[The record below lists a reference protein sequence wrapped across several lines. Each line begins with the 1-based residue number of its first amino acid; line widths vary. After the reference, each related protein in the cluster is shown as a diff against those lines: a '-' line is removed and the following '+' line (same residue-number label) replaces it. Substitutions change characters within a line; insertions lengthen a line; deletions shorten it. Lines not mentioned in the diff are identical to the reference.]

1 MTETIFLRRKVLIN
15 SDRNNNQ
22 GIILI
27 SQYDNL
33 IIADEYVD
41 LNK

>member
-1 MTETIFLRRKVLIN
+1 MAEIIFLRKVLIN
-15 SDRNNNQ
+15 SDRNNHQ